1 MVSER
6 MLGVRF
12 VRGGE
17 KPGPSAGQIRDA
29 DERWNGWWQPLA
41 PETTMGAI
49 GEVVTPSPGELAGL
63 LADHPFPDSAP
74 LISTAERTVT
84 AGEARHRA
92 VRVAEQ
98 LRARGLEPGQAV
110 VIQLPNGP
118 EFVTT
123 MFGAWM
129 AGAVFVP
136 ANPRQPRAELEH
148 VIEATAPAVMID
160 EAGMRGSG
168 HAAHRYEPDIAF
180 VTWTSGTTGRPRP
193 ILQTHSGYIELLDRV
208 LGPLRGRP
216 ADPTRP
222 PSPNLVPV
230 SLALNAG
237 IYNALFGLRAGAQLV
252 IMDRFSTTEFAMLV
266 DRFSI
271 RSTVLPPAAMVM
283 LADDDHVTDLAPLR
297 YVRSITAPLSP
308 LSARRFSDKF
318 GVSVLNG
325 YGQAEIGEV
334 IGWTAAD
341 AREHPEKIGAVGRP
355 HPGVAIKVIDGDG
368 AVIGDDGVGELLVKP
383 PSMASGYADGEGLD
397 DRIDEGG
404 YLRTGDYARVDDDGF
419 VWLEGRVSD
428 LINRGGNKVFPGQ
441 VEEVLCLSPQ
451 VREAAVVGIPDERLG
466 EVPVAFIVG
475 SAPDDELERLCR
487 EHLVAYKI
495 PVSFRRIAA
504 LPRSEVGKVLRRE
517 LITQVGEDTGPT
529 GSVGSTTS
537 ET

>member
-1 MVSER
+1 
-6 MLGVRF
+6 
-12 VRGGE
+12 
-17 KPGPSAGQIRDA
+17 
-29 DERWNGWWQPLA
+29 
-41 PETTMGAI
+41 
-49 GEVVTPSPGELAGL
+49 LAGL
-63 LADHPFPDSAP
+63 LADHPFPDDAA

-84 AGEARHRA
+84 AGEARDAA
-92 VRVAEQ
+92 VSVAEQ
-98 LRARGLEPGQAV
+98 LRSRGLEPGQAV
-110 VIQLPNGP
+110 VIELPNGP

-123 MFGAWM
+123 MFGIWM

-136 ANPRQPRAELEH
+136 ANPRQPSAELKH
-148 VIEATAPAVMID
+148 VIEATASALVID
-160 EAGMRGSG
+160 GSGMRDSG
-168 HAAHRYEPDIAF
+168 QAPQRYQPDIAF

-208 LGPLRGRP
+208 LGPLRGRA
-216 ADPTRP
+216 ADPARP

-283 LADDDHVTDLAPLR
+283 LADDDGVTDLAPLR

-308 LSARRFSDKF
+308 LSARRFSEKF

-334 IGWTAAD
+334 VGWTAAD
-341 AREHPEKIGAVGRP
+341 AREHPEKVGAVGRP

-368 AVIGDDGVGELLVKP
+368 EVVSDAGVGELLVKP

-404 YLRTGDYARVDDDGF
+404 YLRTGDYARVDGEGF
-419 VWLEGRVSD
+419 VWIEGRVSD

-451 VREAAVVGIPDERLG
+451 VSEAAVVGVPDERLG

-495 PVSFRRIAA
+495 PVAFRRIAA

-517 LITQVGEDTGPT
+517 LINQVGEDSGPAGT
-529 GSVGSTTS
+529 IGSTTS
-537 ET
+537 QS